1 MTAREKSTQTDQSL
15 VATGSLFSLRLKD
28 VLKFIS
34 SLLLP
39 LTLGVFTVIIT
50 VQQHEVV
57 KQQREQDRR
66 SSELQREQEK
76 HLNDERYKN
85 DRLDSY
91 IKEMGKLLEKH
102 DGSIISSD
110 VGTTLARVKTL
121 NIFRQLD
128 PQRTARVIRFLYEAK
143 QLTDTRENRSLDL
156 STAELFDADF
166 RNSSINKKKLNNL
179 SLTSMYLSNTT
190 FIGLEMGDIN
200 FAGTQF
206 NIVNLS
212 LSNISHGNFS
222 STTFNNANFSHANLS
237 DTTFEKAQLK
247 NMYFS
252 YTHMKNVGFTCSSL
266 RNINFSNVSLIN
278 VELSSTRFE
287 HANFTHAQLFNTS
300 FKSGTLQNV
309 DFSFALMNDVDFS
322 SIMKLSNVNFSYA
335 RLGNVNFSGAQLV
348 NASFLSAELS
358 YSDFQNAQFQNTSFS
373 FVILVSANFERAQ
386 ASFTNFGQAN
396 AILAR
401 FDGAN
406 LNYSNF
412 SHANIKRASFVR
424 AHLTEVVFSRVNLYK
439 VNFTGNNITDEQLH
453 SALSIQ
459 DVLLQNE
466 TLARDTNLINN
477 GQHDC
482 TSSGI
487 NGWTLKRGN
496 VSKVMFDKNSINC
509 QFTLQSI
516 SAGATMYQRVI
527 LSGRWD
533 SSSWSYSQA
542 VLRAN
547 MSIGIAVELRAIS
560 SNDLVLARHSLYSSG
575 TSNSLILSDEIRELE
590 VFIEFSANDNCG
602 NGTNCWCSDIK
613 LFIVCGTYLELFR
626 GGEYCFKRYLQ
637 RTQN

>member
-1 MTAREKSTQTDQSL
+1 
-15 VATGSLFSLRLKD
+15 
-28 VLKFIS
+28 
-34 SLLLP
+34 
-39 LTLGVFTVIIT
+39 
-50 VQQHEVV
+50 
-57 KQQREQDRR
+57 
-66 SSELQREQEK
+66 
-76 HLNDERYKN
+76 
-85 DRLDSY
+85 
-91 IKEMGKLLEKH
+91 
-102 DGSIISSD
+102 
-110 VGTTLARVKTL
+110 
-121 NIFRQLD
+121 
-128 PQRTARVIRFLYEAK
+128 
-143 QLTDTRENRSLDL
+143 
-156 STAELFDADF
+156 
-166 RNSSINKKKLNNL
+166 
-179 SLTSMYLSNTT
+179 
-190 FIGLEMGDIN
+190 
-200 FAGTQF
+200 
-206 NIVNLS
+206 
-212 LSNISHGNFS
+212 
-222 STTFNNANFSHANLS
+222 
-237 DTTFEKAQLK
+237 
-247 NMYFS
+247 
-252 YTHMKNVGFTCSSL
+252 
-266 RNINFSNVSLIN
+266 
-278 VELSSTRFE
+278 
-287 HANFTHAQLFNTS
+287 
-300 FKSGTLQNV
+300 
-309 DFSFALMNDVDFS
+309 MNDVDFS